1 MAPAIAVTSAF
12 DARWAYWLSACWA
25 EANLRLSGVEV
36 RTTRRTPLD
45 PSRPYVFMSNH
56 ASHFDALAV
65 VAALPEFQLRWVA
78 KRELADIPVFG
89 WALRS
94 AGHIVIDRSN
104 PAQAI
109 ETIRAAKAEMATG
122 ISVMIFPEG
131 TREGD
136 AHALLPLKKGGF
148 VLAMETGIPI
158 VPIAVCGSRA
168 ILPRDA
174 WTIESGVVDVVVGE
188 PIPVADATREEL
200 VARVEAFLRRELGI
214 TSPSAPRAM
223 EGR

>member
-1 MAPAIAVTSAF
+1 MAPAIVATAAF
-12 DARWAYWLSACWA
+12 DARVAYWLSAVWA
-25 EANLRLSGVEV
+25 WTNLRLSGVTV
-36 RTTRRTPLD
+36 RATRRATLD
-45 PSRPYVFMSNH
+45 PSRPHVFMSNH

-89 WALRS
+89 WALRN

-104 PAQAI
+104 PEQAI
-109 ETIRAAKAEMATG
+109 ATIRAAKAEMATG

-136 AHALLPLKKGGF
+136 DRQLLPLKKGGF
-148 VLAMETGIPI
+148 VLALETGAPI
-158 VPIAVCGSRA
+158 VPIAVRGSRA

-174 WTIESGVVDVVVGE
+174 WQIESGTIDVVVGE
-188 PIPVADATREEL
+188 PIPVGGATREAL
-200 VARVEAFLRRELGI
+200 VARVEAFLRRELGLDERVVRLRE
-214 TSPSAPRAM
+214 AR
-223 EGR
+223 